1 MLVTPA
7 LDEHELAAL
16 ILLASEGKHEPMRH
30 DLVIHTDYAIQLQ
43 ILTHQT
49 KICHESHSY
58 STRQHAVARTLSIIK
73 DQIC

>member
-1 MLVTPA
+1 MNA
-7 LDEHELAAL
+7 LDERELAAL
-16 ILLASEGKHEPMRH
+16 SLLPSEGKHEPMCY
-30 DLVIHTDYAIQLQ
+30 DLVIHTDYVTQLQ

-58 STRQHAVARTLSIIK
+58 SIRQHAVARTLSIIN